1 MPQRIMNNRIRGGLI
16 KHLSQYVTRNKI
28 DKINEM
34 LKYRTNYVTLI
45 LEDIYK
51 PHNAGATIRTCEC
64 LGVQNIHI
72 IENTSLFTVSHD
84 VTQGSYKWVTLH
96 RYNEK
101 NRNNTETCIRTLKSE
116 GYRIIATTPNTNI
129 DNQTLEEISLD
140 TKLAFMFGNEEEGLS
155 DYSLKA
161 ADAYLKLPMHGFTR
175 SYNIS
180 VSVAITLSYIIDKL
194 HKSNVPWQ
202 LTRTEKN
209 ELTLAWYKKN
219 IRRSDLIEKAFLE
232 QQDT

>member
-72 IENTSLFTVSHD
+72 IENTSLFTVSQD

-161 ADAYLKLPMHGFTR
+161 ADAYLKLPMHGFTQ

-194 HKSNVPWQ
+194 HKSNVPWR
-202 LTRTEKN
+202 LTATEKSK
-209 ELTLAWYKKN
+209 LILAWYKKS